1 MKKYKIDDELD
12 NQERVQAPVEK
23 NSEKITIKEVLVLSR
38 IQSKLQYTGQV
49 SGKLYE
55 WSGAGQAVPVLEE
68 DVPELLSKRLGR
80 KGCCGNN
87 ENIIFEIAQEA

>member
-1 MKKYKIDDELD
+1 MKKYNFDDELKE
-12 NQERVQAPVEK
+12 QEKVEKPDAPV
-23 NSEKITIKEVLVLSR
+23 TIKEVLVRSR